1 MLLSVVYIS
10 NNCQSLSRGVGDIS
24 GDELEVSPSELVV
37 LLPPDVGRPP
47 LTLGVGWGGQVGVQP
62 GTRKYLELKTE
73 KIFHILLE
81 LIWRRREGESPSKLG
96 VVGGGEAWDGLLQGD
111 GAQQDGEGDHQ
122 VKGGT

>member
-73 KIFHILLE
+73 NISYL
-81 LIWRRREGESPSKLG
+81 
-96 VVGGGEAWDGLLQGD
+96 
-111 GAQQDGEGDHQ
+111 
-122 VKGGT
+122 T